1 MKITD
6 KGEIFNDVTVRYP
19 RINRTYRFD
28 SVENKTVPCDALEDG
43 AAYELSFELDKAGA
57 IELHKRCMEI
67 YNAAASADT
76 KRK

>member
-6 KGEIFNDVTVRYP
+6 QGEIFNDVTVRYP

-28 SVENKTVPCDALEDG
+28 SVENKTVPCQPTDDG

-57 IELHKRCMEI
+57 IELHKRCMEV
-67 YNAAASADT
+67 YKSAAEKDT
-76 KRK
+76 